1 MTAVAATRPTP
12 TVADALAAAEAIA
25 VMDGIPHVQRVLL
38 FGSVARGRADDGSD
52 IDLVVVV
59 DDLGDYSGRRELR
72 FQMAETA
79 CRAVQFQVDVHVT
92 DPPEWR
98 RRTTEVTASFEAS
111 LKPELL
117 PLLERP
123 ARTEPDWE
131 KPMAKP
137 ADNLGEA
144 AKRFLDIAGHL
155 SKLNLQLRP
164 GGEELAGDSWTR
176 DVAAKNR
183 KRFICG
189 HAADAIE
196 NAVKTVIA
204 LGAASPPR
212 WHNLKDL
219 AQMIQDPGA
228 FEQISAILSA
238 SGVPIKKMSEWHMK
252 ANYSNEIED
261 QWADAAR
268 HMPGMIRTAH
278 TMAAYVSGLF
288 RDAGGDPRAINMLQ
302 TNMSELKKQA
312 AAQFDIYLPSQ

>member
-1 MTAVAATRPTP
+1 MTAVAPARTSP

-25 VMDGIPHVQRVLL
+25 AMGGIPHVHRVLL
-38 FGSVARGRADDGSD
+38 FGSVARGGADDGSD

-59 DDLGDYSGRRELR
+59 DDLGDYSRRRELR

-79 CRAVQFQVDVHVT
+79 RRAVRFSVDVHVT

-98 RRTTEVTASFEAS
+98 RRTTEVTASFEAG

-144 AKRFLDIAGHL
+144 AKRFHDIASHL

-176 DVAAKNR
+176 DVAFKNR

-204 LGAASPPR
+204 LGAVSPPR
-212 WHNLKDL
+212 WHDL
-219 AQMIQDPGA
+219 EDLTQKIRDPGVV
-228 FEQISAILSA
+228 EQISAVLSA
-238 SGVPIKKMSEWHMK
+238 SGVPIDKMSEWHVK
-252 ANYSNEIED
+252 ANYANEIED
-261 QWADAAR
+261 QWTDAAA

-278 TMAAYVSGLF
+278 TLAVYVSGLF
-288 RDAGGDPRAINMLQ
+288 REAGGDVREINRLQ
-302 TNMSELKKQA
+302 MSLSELEENA
-312 AAQFDIYLPSQ
+312 AAQFNIHLPS